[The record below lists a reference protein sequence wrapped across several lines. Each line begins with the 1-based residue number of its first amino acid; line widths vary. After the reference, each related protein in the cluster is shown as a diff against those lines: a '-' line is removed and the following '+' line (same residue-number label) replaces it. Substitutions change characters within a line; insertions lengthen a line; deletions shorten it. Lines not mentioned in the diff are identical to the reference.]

1 MLPRRLETCV
11 LLYNKSS
18 ILRNKMKTY
27 LKSKRFLIMMS
38 LLVLNGLFFSITNPD
53 HINSGMLIVGFI
65 FLGVTIYAIMDLF
78 LYLISRTGVNIKNR
92 RRLAIFLAIL
102 FSVLLA
108 LQSIG
113 QLSARDILVIIP
125 LWLMFY
131 IYLTH
136 IRPRVYV

>member
-1 MLPRRLETCV
+1 
-11 LLYNKSS
+11 
-18 ILRNKMKTY
+18 MKTY
-27 LKSKRFLIMMS
+27 LKSKRFLLIVG

-65 FLGVTIYAIMDLF
+65 FLGVTIYAFMELF
-78 LYLISRTGVNIKNR
+78 LYLISRAGVKIKNR

-113 QLSARDILVIIP
+113 QLSSRDILVIIP

>member
-1 MLPRRLETCV
+1 MLSRRLEICI

-18 ILRNKMKTY
+18 ILYYMMKTY
-27 LKSKRFLIMMS
+27 LKNRKFVIVFG

-53 HINSGMLIVGFI
+53 HINSGILIVGFV
-65 FLGVTIYAIMDLF
+65 FLGITIYAIMELF
-78 LYLISRTGVNIKNR
+78 LYIIDRAGVKLKNR
-92 RRLAIFLAIL
+92 RKLAIFLAIL
-102 FSVLLA
+102 FSILLA

-113 QLSARDILVIIP
+113 QLRARDVIVIVP
-125 LWLMFY
+125 LWLMLY